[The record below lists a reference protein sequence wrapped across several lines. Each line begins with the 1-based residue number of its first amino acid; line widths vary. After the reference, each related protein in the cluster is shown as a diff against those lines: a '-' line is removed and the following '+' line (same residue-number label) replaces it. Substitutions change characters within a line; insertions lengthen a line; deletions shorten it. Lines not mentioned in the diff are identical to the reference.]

1 MSDMR
6 RAAASLVERRTERI
20 ESRHP
25 LDESKARFEE
35 ALVRAKVPVPC
46 PFEERW
52 IEGEGG
58 PVLELAYAP
67 SKSTQRFLTLAS
79 LAFVVAIGE
88 SAWLLSTTSEGALRF
103 LVPLATGLAVLGF
116 PFVAL
121 ALASNRDAL
130 EARVRRA
137 AKSAL
142 QDEDEKFPAPQRWA
156 DED

>member
-25 LDESKARFEE
+25 LDESKARFAA
-35 ALVRAKVPVPC
+35 ALERAKVAAPH
-46 PFEERW
+46 PFIARW
-52 IEGEGG
+52 HEGDAV
-58 PVLELAYAP
+58 PVLELVYEP
-67 SKSTQRFLTLAS
+67 SPGTRRFLALSS
-79 LAFVVAIGE
+79 LAFFAAIAL
-88 SAWLLSTTSEGALRF
+88 SAWLLATTTEGALRF
-103 LVPLATGLAVLGF
+103 LVPLATGLAVVGF

-130 EARVRRA
+130 QSRVRRA
-137 AKSAL
+137 AKVAL
-142 QDEDEKFPAPQRWA
+142 QDEEEAFPRPQRWA